1 MTETVQH
8 LPVMVEPVVRFLL
21 TDPEGIYVD
30 ATLGLGGH
38 AMSLLEAAPALRLV
52 GIDRDKAALEEARR
66 RLSKFGGRV
75 SFIHG
80 NFSDIAAHLGG
91 RPCCGILADLGLSS
105 FQISDRSRGFSYMDD
120 GPLDMSMGSGA
131 RPVAKLLAEAPAA
144 EIAGILRD
152 YGEEKKSG
160 AIAALIVKARENGA
174 LTTTSELRSIVGR
187 TVPARFL
194 IGSLSRV
201 FQALRIWAND
211 ELENLRAF
219 LPQAAA
225 LLTPGGRL
233 AVLSYHSLEDRMVKN
248 YFRQEEKGCICP
260 PDFPECG
267 CGRVSTLKVLTR
279 RPVLAGPEEVD
290 NNPRARSARL
300 RVAERLPR

>member
-1 MTETVQH
+1 
-8 LPVMVEPVVRFLL
+8 MVEPVVRFLL

-38 AMSLLEAAPALRLV
+38 AMSLLETSPALRLV
-52 GIDRDKAALEEARR
+52 GIDRDRAALDEARR

-80 NFSDIAAHLGG
+80 NFSDIASHLGG
-91 RPCCGILADLGLSS
+91 RPCSGVLADLGLSS
-105 FQISDRSRGFSYMDD
+105 FQISDRSRGFSYMED

-131 RPVAKLLAEAPAA
+131 RPVAKLLAEAPAS

-300 RVAERLPR
+300 RVAERLQR

>member
-1 MTETVQH
+1 M
-8 LPVMVEPVVRFLL
+8 PVMVEPVVRFLL

-52 GIDRDKAALEEARR
+52 GIDRDSVALEEARR

-80 NFSDIAAHLGG
+80 NFSDIAAHLGD
-91 RPCCGILADLGLSS
+91 RPCSGILADLGLSS
-105 FQISDRSRGFSYMDD
+105 FQISDRSRGFSYMED

-131 RPVAKLLAEAPAA
+131 RPVAKLLEEASVA
-144 EIAGILRD
+144 EIAGILRE

-160 AIAALIVKARENGA
+160 AIAALIVRARENGA
-174 LTTTSELRSIVGR
+174 MTTTSELRSIVGR

-300 RVAERLPR
+300 RVAERLQR